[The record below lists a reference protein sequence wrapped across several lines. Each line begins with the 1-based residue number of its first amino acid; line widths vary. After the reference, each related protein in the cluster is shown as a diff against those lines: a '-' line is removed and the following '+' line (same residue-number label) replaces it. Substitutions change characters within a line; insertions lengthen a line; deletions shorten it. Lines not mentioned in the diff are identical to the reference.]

1 MSVLKN
7 AGQLFIVY
15 PSNFMS
21 ARFADVVWLNS
32 PKGPILILD
41 PRFSLTTLC
50 KELSVPPPYTSCLL
64 FIRPPFGVTQSVEK
78 PNFKISKTR

>member
-21 ARFADVVWLNS
+21 ARSADVVWLNS

-41 PRFSLTTLC
+41 PRFRLTTLC

-64 FIRPPFGVTQSVEK
+64 FIRPFGATQSV
-78 PNFKISKTR
+78 